1 MKRFVAILILVFTA
15 SLAYAQ
21 DEMRA
26 IDSLESVIAK
36 QEGEEKVRTMLKLV
50 EAFYDVSFDDC
61 VNWGEKAILLSRELD
76 SKGLEAE
83 AVFELGMQYGYHN
96 DLDLAQYYLKQSF
109 ALYEQAGDDAKA
121 FDVLWYAAYFDLM
134 LGNMDTAL
142 CLYEKALTVA
152 ESQNDILGMA
162 KVNSNKAIIHYQKQE
177 YSQAEV
183 AFNKAREGFAI
194 VNDTFSVARMDAN
207 LANLYMEWGK
217 MNKAKKLFK
226 KTLAYFEAEENYEI
240 LSLVYK
246 NYGQLYVKYMSDFD
260 SAYYYYEKAY
270 RMLGCLEE
278 DGIAVPVS
286 NKVDVLVEMGNVHY
300 KNGKPNEAL
309 ELFHE
314 AYKMA
319 EDNSYNS
326 GQMMAC
332 LGLAS
337 AYSQLAQPTK
347 SQFYIEKFFE
357 LESKTGI
364 TLAHSVMRYPL
375 IVNYARLGR
384 FEDME
389 SEINN
394 LKDDFNA
401 ALNENADLYEQN
413 GVLAEEVQDLL
424 QKYES
429 QNNQIQDL
437 QSQRNH
443 YRLAFFGLLALALFT
458 ITVLIAYKI
467 VRKNRAKKEKG

>member
-1 MKRFVAILILVFTA
+1 MKKLVNILVLVCL
-15 SLAYAQ
+15 SLPVFAQ
-21 DEMRA
+21 NETRT
-26 IDSLESVIAK
+26 IDSLENVMAK
-36 QEGEEKVRTMLKLV
+36 QEGEEKVKTMLQLV

-61 VNWGEKAILLSRELD
+61 VSWGEKAILLSQELG
-76 SKGLEAE
+76 SKELEAE

-96 DLDLAQYYLKQSF
+96 DLDLAQYYLKQSYT
-109 ALYEQAGDDAKA
+109 LYEQAGDNAKA
-121 FDVLWYAAYFDLM
+121 FDVMWYAAYFDLM

-162 KVNSNKAIIHYQKQE
+162 KVNSNRAIIHYQKQE
-177 YSQAEV
+177 YSQAEI
-183 AFNKAREGFAI
+183 AFDKAREGFAI

-226 KTLAYFEAEENYEI
+226 KALAYFEADENYEL

-246 NYGQLYVKYMSDFD
+246 NYGQFYVKYMSDFD

-270 RMLGCLEE
+270 SMLGCLED

-286 NKVDVLVEMGNVHY
+286 NKVEVLVEMGNVHY
-300 KNGKPNEAL
+300 RNGKAKEAL
-309 ELFHE
+309 ELFQE
-314 AYKMA
+314 AYRMA

-326 GQMMAC
+326 GQMTAC
-332 LGLAS
+332 VGLAS
-337 AYSQLAQPTK
+337 AYSQLAQPSK

-413 GVLAEEVQDLL
+413 GVLTEEVQDLL
-424 QKYES
+424 QQYDS
-429 QNNQIQDL
+429 QNNQIQTL
-437 QSQRNH
+437 QTQRNQ
-443 YRLAFFGLLALALFT
+443 YRLAFFGLLAIVLFALA
-458 ITVLIAYKI
+458 VLIACKI
-467 VRKNRAKKEKG
+467 VRKNRVKNVKS

>member
-1 MKRFVAILILVFTA
+1 MKRFINILILVLVVSFA
-15 SLAYAQ
+15 FAQ
-21 DEMRA
+21 DETRT
-26 IDSLESVIAK
+26 IDSLESVMAK
-36 QEGEEKVRTMLKLV
+36 QEGEEKVRTMLQLV
-50 EAFYDVSFDDC
+50 EVFYDVSFDDC
-61 VNWGEKAILLSRELD
+61 VNWGERAILLSRELG
-76 SKGLEAE
+76 SKELEAE
-83 AVFELGMQYGYHN
+83 AVSELGMQYGYHN

-109 ALYEQAGDDAKA
+109 ILYEQSGDEKKA
-121 FDVLWYAAYFDLM
+121 FDVLWYAAYFDLV

-152 ESQNDILGMA
+152 ESQNDVLGMA

-177 YSQAEV
+177 YPQAEV
-183 AFNKAREGFAI
+183 AFDKAREGFAI

-226 KTLAYFEAEENYEI
+226 ESLAYFEADENYEM

-246 NYGQLYVKYMSDFD
+246 NYGQLYVKYLSDFD

-270 RMLGCLEE
+270 RMLGYLEE
-278 DGIAVPVS
+278 GGIAVPVS

-300 KNGKPNEAL
+300 RKGKPKEAL
-309 ELFHE
+309 DLFHE

-326 GQMMAC
+326 GLMTAC
-332 LGLAS
+332 VGLAS
-337 AYSQLAQPTK
+337 TYSQLAQPSK
-347 SQFYIEKFFE
+347 SQFYIERFFE

-364 TLAHSVMRYPL
+364 TLAHSAMRYPL

-413 GVLAEEVQDLL
+413 GALAAEVQDLI
-424 QKYES
+424 QKYEFR
-429 QNNQIQDL
+429 NQQMDIL
-437 QSQRNH
+437 YSQRNH
-443 YRLAFFGLLALALFT
+443 FRLAFYGLLGIVVFTLA
-458 ITVLIAYKI
+458 VLVAYKI
-467 VRKNRAKKEKG
+467 VRKKRSKT